1 MEMYLVVRQHPNYD
15 GCNDVDILSLH
26 ASREEAEAAAARA
39 TAAQPYS
46 SPSTVKPMTVEAH
59 TVETETKMRRTSI
72 PLIVTRHQGAVAWLE
87 AQGITG
93 EVISHVASADEV
105 RGRVVIGALPLHL
118 ASEAEKI
125 GSIDMPG
132 LRPDQRG
139 QDLTPVDMDA
149 AGATLRWYAVR
160 QSN

>member
-1 MEMYLVVRQHPNYD
+1 MEMYLVVRHHPNYD

-59 TVETETKMRRTSI
+59 TVETEMRRTSI